1 MFQTAASIIITYKSL
16 SKKSRTFATVITQI
30 RTFSLNL
37 GTFNKKFETVK
48 YFLER
53 SFQKDTNIKNSF
65 FTETL

>member
-16 SKKSRTFATVITQI
+16 SKKSRTFATVTTQI